1 MRKMIILP
9 ALLAL
14 AACSASPE
22 EQAADARAAF
32 AANDY
37 AKARILAASALAG
50 MPGNKD
56 LLLLQAKTLL
66 ALGDGAGAG
75 AALQKLA
82 AAGGVPDQAELT
94 AEAALLRNAPQ
105 VARDALGSSTSSEA
119 DRLRGL
125 AAIQDGDT
133 VAAAGLFAKAV
144 AVGDNARA
152 FADLARL
159 RLMERDVAGATELA
173 DKAAALA
180 PQTIDTLLIK
190 GQIALVKG
198 DLKAALDTYSAAA
211 KRYPTSLAALLGQAA
226 ALGDLGRYK
235 DMLAVTDKAAE
246 VAPRDL
252 QVAYL
257 RARAGVAMQNWDLV
271 RTTVQPLEAELPA
284 VHPLRALYAEALLEL
299 DRSELAAAQLT
310 PIARAQPG
318 NRQVALLLAEARLAG
333 QDAKGAMVALQA
345 IADSPQA
352 RPEEL
357 ALMARAAKAAGDPRA
372 ADYDRRAKSPTPQV
386 VGADL
391 AEADAAIQRGDWAKA
406 AVAYD
411 RILAATKGGNALVLN
426 NMAYAQSMLGN
437 HDKARS
443 FADQALKLMPDN
455 ASVLDTA
462 GWVRFRAGQDLE
474 NAKRL
479 LRRAAEQAPQ
489 NKTIQMHL
497 AEATRTGG

>member
-1 MRKMIILP
+1 MRKILIMP

-14 AACSASPE
+14 AACSASPQ

-32 AANDY
+32 AVNDY
-37 AKARILAASALAG
+37 AKARILAAAALEG
-50 MPGNKD
+50 MPGNKE

-82 AAGGVPDQAELT
+82 AAGGVPEQAELT

-105 VARDALGSSTSSEA
+105 VARDALANAASSEA

-133 VAAAGLFAKAV
+133 AAAAGFFAKAV

-152 FADLARL
+152 FADMARL
-159 RLMERDVAGATELA
+159 RLMERDIAAADELTG
-173 DKAAALA
+173 KAAALA
-180 PQTIDTLLIK
+180 PHGIDTLLVK

-198 DLKAALDTYSAAA
+198 DLMVALETYSDAA
-211 KRYPTSLAALLGQAA
+211 KRYPTSLAALNGQAA

-235 DMLAVTDKAAE
+235 DMLAVADKAAE
-246 VAPRDL
+246 VAPRNL

-257 RARAGVAMQNWDLV
+257 RARAGVAMQNWQLV
-271 RTTVQPLEAELPA
+271 RSTVQPLEADIPG
-284 VHPLRALYAEALLEL
+284 VDPLRVLYAEALLKL

-310 PIARAQPG
+310 PIARVQPG
-318 NRQVALLLAEARLAG
+318 NRQVAMLLAEARLAG
-333 QDAKGAMVALQA
+333 KDAKGAMAALQT

-357 ALMARAAKAAGDPRA
+357 AVMARAAKAAGDPRA
-372 ADYDRRAKSPTPQV
+372 AEYDKRSKNPSPQV
-386 VGADL
+386 VGGDL

-406 AVAYD
+406 AIAYD
-411 RILAATKGGNALVLN
+411 RILAATKGGNVLVLN

-437 HDKARS
+437 HDRARTY
-443 FADQALKLMPDN
+443 ADQALKLAPDN
-455 ASVLDTA
+455 ASILDTA

-479 LRRAAEQAPQ
+479 LHRAAEQAPQ
-489 NKTIQMHL
+489 NKTIQLHL

>member
-1 MRKMIILP
+1 MRKTLFLP
-9 ALLAL
+9 LLLAIS
-14 AACSASPE
+14 ACSASPE

-37 AKARILAASALAG
+37 AKARILAASALEA

-56 LLLLQAKTLL
+56 LLLLQAQTLL

-82 AAGGVPDQAELT
+82 EVGGVPSQAELT

-105 VARDALGSSTSSEA
+105 VARDALGRATSSEA

-125 AAIQDGDT
+125 VAIQDGDT
-133 VAAAGLFAKAV
+133 GAAAGFFAKAV

-152 FADLARL
+152 YADMARL
-159 RLMERDVAGATELA
+159 RLMERDIAGASDLA
-173 DKAAALA
+173 QKAAALA
-180 PQTIDTLLIK
+180 PQKIDTLLIQ
-190 GQIALVKG
+190 GQIALVRG
-198 DLKAALDTYSAAA
+198 DLKAALDTYSLAA
-211 KRYPTSLAALLGQAA
+211 KRYPTSLAALNGQAA
-226 ALGDLGRYK
+226 ALGDLGRFK
-235 DMLAVTDKAAE
+235 DMLTVADKAAE
-246 VAPRDL
+246 LAPRNL

-257 RARAGVAMQNWDLV
+257 RARAGVAMQNWELV
-271 RTTVQPLEAELPA
+271 RSIVQPLEAELPA
-284 VHPLRALYAEALLEL
+284 VDPLRVLYAQALVKL

-310 PIARAQPG
+310 PIARVQPG
-318 NRQVALLLAEARLAG
+318 NRKVALLLAEARLASN
-333 QDAKGAMVALQA
+333 DPKGAMAALQA
-345 IADSPQA
+345 IADSVQA

-357 ALMARAAKAAGDPRA
+357 AAMARAAKVAGDPRA
-372 ADYDRRAKSPTPQV
+372 ADYERRAKSPLLQV

-406 AVAYD
+406 AIAYD
-411 RILAATKGGNALVLN
+411 RILASTKGGNVLVLN

-443 FADQALKLMPDN
+443 FADQALRRAPDN

-497 AEATRTGG
+497 AEATRTGS

>member
-1 MRKMIILP
+1 MRKIIILP

-22 EQAADARAAF
+22 EQAADAREAF

-37 AKARILAASALAG
+37 TKARILAASALEA
-50 MPGNKD
+50 MPGNKE
-56 LLLLQAKTLL
+56 LLLLQARSLL

-75 AALQKLA
+75 ATLQKLA
-82 AAGGVPDQAELT
+82 TSGGVPDQAELT

-105 VARDALGSSTSSEA
+105 VARDALAASTSSEA

-133 VAAAGLFAKAV
+133 AAAAGFFAKAV
-144 AVGDNARA
+144 AAGDNARA

-159 RLMERDVAGATELA
+159 RLMERDVAAASQLA
-173 DKAAALA
+173 DQAAALA
-180 PQTIDTLLIK
+180 PQGIDTLLIK
-190 GQIALVKG
+190 GQIALTKG
-198 DLKAALDTYSAAA
+198 DLKVALDTYSNAA
-211 KRYPTSLAALLGQAA
+211 KRYPTSLAALTGEAA

-235 DMLAVTDKAAE
+235 EMMAVADTAAE
-246 VAPRDL
+246 VAPRNL

-257 RARAGVAMQNWDLV
+257 RARAGVAMKNWDLV
-271 RTTVQPLEAELPA
+271 RATVQPLEAELPA
-284 VHPLRALYAEALLEL
+284 IHPLRALYAEALLRL

-318 NRQVALLLAEARLAG
+318 NRQVALLLAEARLTG
-333 QDAKGAMVALQA
+333 KDAKGAMAALQA

-357 ALMARAAKAAGDPRA
+357 AMMARAAKAAGDPRA
-372 ADYDRRAKSPTPQV
+372 DGYDRRAKSPSPQV
-386 VGADL
+386 VGGDL
-391 AEADAAIQRGDWAKA
+391 AEADAAIKRGDWAKA
-406 AVAYD
+406 AIAYE
-411 RILAATKGGNALVLN
+411 RILAVTKGGNPLVLN

-437 HDKARS
+437 HAAALRY
-443 FADQALKLMPDN
+443 ADQALKRMPDN

>member
-1 MRKMIILP
+1 MRKTIILP

-32 AANDY
+32 AANAY
-37 AKARILAASALAG
+37 TKARILAASALEA
-50 MPGNKD
+50 MPGNKE

-66 ALGDGAGAG
+66 ALGNGAGAS

-82 AAGGVPDQAELT
+82 AAGGVPEQAELT

-105 VARDALGSSTSSEA
+105 VARDALAKATSSEA

-133 VAAAGLFAKAV
+133 AAAAGYFAKAV

-152 FADLARL
+152 FTDMARL
-159 RLMERDVAGATELA
+159 RLIERDTAAASELA
-173 DKAAALA
+173 DKAAALS
-180 PQTIDTLLIK
+180 PHGIDTLLVK

-198 DLKAALDTYSAAA
+198 DLKTALDTYSDAA
-211 KRYPTSLAALLGQAA
+211 KRYPTSLAALNGQAA
-226 ALGDLGRYK
+226 SLGDLGRFK
-235 DMLAVTDKAAE
+235 DMLAVADKAAE
-246 VAPRDL
+246 VAPRNL
-252 QVAYL
+252 EVAYL
-257 RARAGVAMQNWDLV
+257 RARAGVAMQNWELV
-271 RTTVQPLEAELPA
+271 RSTVQPLEAEIPG
-284 VHPLRALYAEALLEL
+284 VHPLRVLYAEALIKL
-299 DRSELAAAQLT
+299 DRSELAAAQLS
-310 PIARAQPG
+310 PIVRVQPG
-318 NRQVALLLAEARLAG
+318 NRQAALLLAEARLASKDG
-333 QDAKGAMVALQA
+333 RGAMAALQA

-357 ALMARAAKAAGDPRA
+357 AVMARAAKAAGDPRA
-372 ADYDRRAKSPTPQV
+372 AEYEKRSKSPSPQM
-386 VGADL
+386 VGGDL
-391 AEADAAIQRGDWAKA
+391 AEADTAIQRGDWAKA
-406 AVAYD
+406 AIAYD

-437 HDKARS
+437 HDKARD
-443 FADQALKLMPDN
+443 FADQALKLAPDN

-489 NKTIQMHL
+489 NKTIQLHL
-497 AEATRTGG
+497 AEATRNGG

>member
-1 MRKMIILP
+1 MRKTIILP
-9 ALLAL
+9 VLLAL
-14 AACSASPE
+14 AACAASPE

-37 AKARILAASALAG
+37 AKARILAASALEA
-50 MPGNKD
+50 MPGNKE

-82 AAGGVPDQAELT
+82 AAGGVPEQAELT

-105 VARDALGSSTSSEA
+105 VARDALANATSSEA

-133 VAAAGLFAKAV
+133 AAAAGYFAKAV

-152 FADLARL
+152 FTDMARL
-159 RLMERDVAGATELA
+159 RLIERDTAAASELA
-173 DKAAALA
+173 EKAAALS
-180 PQTIDTLLIK
+180 PHGIDTLLVK

-198 DLKAALDTYSAAA
+198 DLKTALDTYSDAA
-211 KRYPTSLAALLGQAA
+211 KRYPTSLAALNGQAA
-226 ALGDLGRYK
+226 ALGDLGRFT
-235 DMLAVTDKAAE
+235 DMLAVADKAAE
-246 VAPRDL
+246 VASRNL
-252 QVAYL
+252 EVAYL
-257 RARAGVAMQNWDLV
+257 RARAGVAMQNWELV
-271 RTTVQPLEAELPA
+271 RSTVQPLEAEIPG
-284 VHPLRALYAEALLEL
+284 VHPLRVLYAEALIKL
-299 DRSELAAAQLT
+299 DRSELAAAQLS
-310 PIARAQPG
+310 PIVRVQPG
-318 NRQVALLLAEARLAG
+318 NRQAALLLAEARLASKDG
-333 QDAKGAMVALQA
+333 RGAMAALQA

-357 ALMARAAKAAGDPRA
+357 TVMARAAKAAGDPRA
-372 ADYDRRAKSPTPQV
+372 AEYEKRSKSPSPQM
-386 VGADL
+386 VGGDL
-391 AEADAAIQRGDWAKA
+391 AEADTAIQRGDWAKA
-406 AVAYD
+406 AIAYD

-443 FADQALKLMPDN
+443 FADQALKLAPDN

-489 NKTIQMHL
+489 NKTIQLHL
-497 AEATRTGG
+497 AEATRNGG